1 MKKRCWQL
9 HVAKNRLS
17 EVIDLAQKEGPQVIT
32 VRGREAVVVLS
43 VAEWHAASFA
53 PPSLKQ
59 ALRESPARDLTDA
72 EIDALFVRRDDYGR
86 SVELPG

>member
-1 MKKRCWQL
+1 MKRCWQL

-17 EVIDLAQKEGPQVIT
+17 EVVDLAQREGPQVIT

-43 VAEWHAASFA
+43 VAEWQAASVR

-59 ALRESPARDLTDA
+59 ALRESPVRDLTNA
-72 EIDALFVRRDDYGR
+72 EIDALFERQDDYGR
-86 SVELPG
+86 PVEVPG